1 MITLFAL
8 AVVAMVVTASLLMKP
23 QYEAVGRVVAMLHRD
38 NDGGVLGF
46 RGADTL
52 MLEDPED
59 RSAIDTQISIL
70 QTDALA
76 LQAIKTLQL
85 DENPK
90 FAARSGQATDQDG
103 LLRIFHKGLKI
114 SKVKGTRLIEIRF
127 RSTDAE
133 LAADVVNGL
142 ARVYVDEYYQ
152 SQFQASMQLS
162 DFLTHQLE
170 ELQTKVETA
179 QRKLL
184 DYQKENQL
192 FGLEDK
198 QNVVT
203 ARLSDLN
210 RELTTAEGERVR
222 REVNYRLAAS
232 GRPELLAQPEA
243 NDLLTRLRGQ
253 QADL

>member
-1 MITLFAL
+1 MQQRGRDSAADQPARATSHPPSPYTQRLVNAPDEILAASLWRIIWNRKGMITLFAL

-127 RSTDAE
+127 RSTDGE

-142 ARVYVDEYYQ
+142 ARVYVDEY
-152 SQFQASMQLS
+152 
-162 DFLTHQLE
+162 
-170 ELQTKVETA
+170 
-179 QRKLL
+179 
-184 DYQKENQL
+184 
-192 FGLEDK
+192 
-198 QNVVT
+198 
-203 ARLSDLN
+203 
-210 RELTTAEGERVR
+210 
-222 REVNYRLAAS
+222 
-232 GRPELLAQPEA
+232 
-243 NDLLTRLRGQ
+243 
-253 QADL
+253 